1 MKFIEDV
8 VSGKLLLGNYARLAV
23 ERHLNDLKNK
33 DWEYTYSEAHAKRA
47 FGFISALRHTKGEF
61 AGQRF
66 NIQPF
71 QEFFI
76 KVLFGWQRKDG
87 GRRFRKAYLEIA
99 RKNGKTELAAAIAVY
114 CFLCDNETGAEVYTA
129 ATTRDQARI
138 AFDTAKVMLKS
149 LKADS
154 RTFNKLVNVLKY
166 NCNVPSTNSKFEA
179 VASEA
184 DTLDGLNP
192 HYAGIDEYH
201 SHKTSDVL
209 EVMETGMGSRSQP
222 LLLITTTAGFN
233 RESPC
238 YMFRK
243 VMVDI
248 LENRKVDNS
257 VFPLL
262 FCLG

>member
-1 MKFIEDV
+1 
-8 VSGKLLLGNYARLAV
+8 
-23 ERHLNDLKNK
+23 
-33 DWEYTYSEAHAKRA
+33 
-47 FGFISALRHTKGEF
+47 
-61 AGQRF
+61 
-66 NIQPF
+66 
-71 QEFFI
+71 
-76 KVLFGWQRKDG
+76 
-87 GRRFRKAYLEIA
+87 
-99 RKNGKTELAAAIAVY
+99 
-114 CFLCDNETGAEVYTA
+114 
-129 ATTRDQARI
+129 
-138 AFDTAKVMLKS
+138 MLKS

-201 SHKTSDVL
+201 SHKTSDV
-209 EVMETGMGSRSQP
+209 EQVMETGMGSRSQP

-248 LENRKVDNS
+248 LEN
-257 VFPLL
+257 
-262 FCLG
+262 

>member
-8 VSGKLLLGNYARLAV
+8 VSGRLILGNYARLAV
-23 ERHLNDLKNK
+23 DRHLADLKNN
-33 DWEYTYSEAHAKRA
+33 DWEYVFSEEKATRA
-47 FGFISALRHTKGEF
+47 FSFISALRHTKGEF

-76 KVLFGWQRKDG
+76 KVLFGWQKKTG

-114 CFLCDNETGAEVYTA
+114 CFLLDNETGAEVYTA

-138 AFDTAKVMLKS
+138 AFDTAKVFLKN
-149 LKADS
+149 LKNDS
-154 RTFNKLVNVLKY
+154 KTFNKLVNVLKY
-166 NCNVPSTNSKFEA
+166 NCNVPTTNTKFESVSA
-179 VASEA
+179 DA

-192 HYAGIDEYH
+192 HCAIIDEYH
-201 SHKTSDVL
+201 AHKTSDVL
-209 EVMETGMGSRSQP
+209 EVMETGMGSRLQP

-238 YMFRK
+238 YMYRK
-243 VMVDI
+243 VMAA
-248 LENRKVDNS
+248 S
-257 VFPLL
+257 VVPV
-262 FCLG
+262 

>member
-33 DWEYTYSEAHAKRA
+33 DWEYTYSEAHATRA
-47 FGFISALRHTKGEF
+47 FNFISALRHTKGEF
-61 AGQRF
+61 AGKRF

-248 LENRKVDNS
+248 LEK
-257 VFPLL
+257 
-262 FCLG
+262 

>member
-8 VSGKLLLGNYARLAV
+8 VSGNLLIGSYARLAV

-33 DWEYTYSEAHAKRA
+33 KWEYVYSEAHANRA

-76 KVLFGWQRKDG
+76 KVLFGWQRKEG

-99 RKNGKTELAAAIAVY
+99 RKNGKTELAAAIAMY

-166 NCNVPSTNSKFEA
+166 NCNV
-179 VASEA
+179 
-184 DTLDGLNP
+184 
-192 HYAGIDEYH
+192 H
-201 SHKTSDVL
+201 
-209 EVMETGMGSRSQP
+209 
-222 LLLITTTAGFN
+222 
-233 RESPC
+233 
-238 YMFRK
+238 
-243 VMVDI
+243 
-248 LENRKVDNS
+248 
-257 VFPLL
+257 
-262 FCLG
+262 